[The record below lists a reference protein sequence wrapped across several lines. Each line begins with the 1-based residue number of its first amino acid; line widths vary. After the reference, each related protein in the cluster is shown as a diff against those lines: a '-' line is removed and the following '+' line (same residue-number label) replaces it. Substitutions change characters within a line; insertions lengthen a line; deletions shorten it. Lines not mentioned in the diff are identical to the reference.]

1 MNTNPSLKDIH
12 MNQKDIVSTDE
23 YVTKLSLFVEDGMS
37 DLLGIDSLIKQLND
51 QRQNMLKRV
60 VHNSDLLNNIINN
73 SAAYNVS
80 DYEYSKAKRMIALV
94 KDYLYNGQ

>member
-1 MNTNPSLKDIH
+1 

-23 YVTKLSLFVEDGMS
+23 YVTKLSLFIEDNMS

-51 QRQNMLKRV
+51 QRQVMLKRV

-73 SAAYNVS
+73 KVAYNVS
-80 DYEYSKAKRMIALV
+80 DYEYSRAKRMIALV
-94 KDYLYNGQ
+94 KDYLYSVQ

>member
-1 MNTNPSLKDIH
+1 

-23 YVTKLSLFVEDGMS
+23 YVTKLSLFIEDNIS

-51 QRQNMLKRV
+51 QRQVMLKRV

-73 SAAYNVS
+73 KATYNVS
-80 DYEYSKAKRMIALV
+80 DYEYSRAKRMIALV
-94 KDYLYNGQ
+94 KDCLYSV